1 MLPGADVYGAK
12 HVRVGEF
19 DETQPDAQDLLL
31 TRQALHA
38 AYLGFEHPITGKKV
52 SFQAPM
58 WGDFQ
63 RAVDLLPK
71 KSLKQVLGATGSIL
85 EIGSP
90 T

>member
-19 DETQPDAQDLLL
+19 DETQPDAQDFLL

-38 AYLGFEHPITGKKV
+38 VYLGFEHPITRKKV

-58 WGDFQ
+58 WGICSERLICCRR
-63 RAVDLLPK
+63 RA
-71 KSLKQVLGATGSIL
+71 
-85 EIGSP
+85 
-90 T
+90 